1 MPPVNLDSHAGPCIV
16 GWINMAYKNY
26 RFIIIV
32 RVILLAATIALFFF
46 LLFKSSLPVTM
57 IFVAFLAVIQIYG
70 LIRFSETA
78 VREMNQ
84 FVQSINLQD
93 YTLKFPSGKAKTSL
107 NSLRRNFN
115 DMIGHFRELRREGEE
130 NLHYMMTIV
139 SHIPIGLIALSRDGK
154 ISLYNSAAKK
164 LLGVSQ
170 LKRLEDIE
178 DPKLRKTLNEI
189 KSRQKMTVRA
199 DGNGEAIQ
207 LSLAA
212 TEIKQRGRAI
222 KLVSVQNITSELAEK
237 EVEAWHQLV
246 RVLTHEIMNSVTPVT
261 SLASTVSEMLETD
274 SSNDKGQ
281 IDDSKI
287 DDIRSAVNAIRKRG
301 EGLIHFVEAYRGL
314 SNIPKPDIE
323 IVEIAELLKRIK
335 NLVTSRDDAAGI
347 DIEVDVQ
354 PENLKI
360 SVDPDLI
367 EQVLLNLCINALHA
381 LRETRGGF
389 IRLTGRLSD
398 RSRAIIQVIDNGP
411 GIPDD
416 VKDKLFVPFFSTR
429 PDGTGIGLSL
439 SQQIMR
445 QHNGSILVSSKPNQ
459 PTIFTLRF

>member
-1 MPPVNLDSHAGPCIV
+1 MV
-16 GWINMAYKNY
+16 YKHY
-26 RFIIIV
+26 RSIIII
-32 RVILLAATIALFFF
+32 RIILLAATIALFFF
-46 LLFKSSLPVTM
+46 LLFKTSLPVTM
-57 IFVAFLAVIQIYG
+57 IFVGLLVVIQIYG

-78 VREMNQ
+78 IRELNQ
-84 FVQSINLQD
+84 FIQGINLQD
-93 YTLKFPSGKAKTSL
+93 YTLKFPSSKAKTSL
-107 NSLRRNFN
+107 NDLRRNFN
-115 DMIGHFRELRREGEE
+115 DMIDHFKELRREGEE

-139 SHIPIGLIALSRDGK
+139 SHIPIGLVAFTQDGK

-170 LKRLEDIE
+170 LKALEDIE
-178 DPKLRKTLNEI
+178 NQNLRKMLYEI
-189 KSRQKMTVRA
+189 KSRQKMTAKA
-199 DGNGEAIQ
+199 DSNGEPVQ

-212 TEIKQRGRAI
+212 TEIKQRGRVT
-222 KLVSVQNITSELAEK
+222 KLISVQNITSELAEK

-261 SLASTVSEMLETD
+261 SLASTVCEMLEVDNGHDT
-274 SSNDKGQ
+274 GQ

-287 DDIRSAVNAIRKRG
+287 DDIKSAVNAIRKRG

-314 SNIPKPDIE
+314 SNIPKPKIE
-323 IVEIAELLKRIK
+323 IVGIAELLKRTK
-335 NLVTSRDDAAGI
+335 NLITSREDAEGI
-347 DIEVDVQ
+347 DIDIDVQ

-360 SVDPDLI
+360 SADPDLI
-367 EQVLLNLCINALHA
+367 EQVLLNLSINALQA
-381 LRETRGGF
+381 LRNTGGGL
-389 IRLTGRLSD
+389 IRLKGRLSD

-411 GIPDD
+411 GIPED
-416 VKDKLFVPFFSTR
+416 VMDKLFIPFFSTR
-429 PDGTGIGLSL
+429 PDGSGISLSL